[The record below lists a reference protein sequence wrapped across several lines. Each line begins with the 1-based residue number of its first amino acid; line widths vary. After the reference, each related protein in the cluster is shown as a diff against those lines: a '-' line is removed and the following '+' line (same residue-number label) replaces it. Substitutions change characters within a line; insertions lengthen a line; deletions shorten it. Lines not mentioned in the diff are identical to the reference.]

1 MIVVRASILNDI
13 IYKLNNAICIAK
25 WLDTATAIVRYIYP
39 DPETRPAWGYITEIP
54 LHVMSIC
61 AGLRYSEC

>member
-1 MIVVRASILNDI
+1 MAGDI
-13 IYKLNNAICIAK
+13 SG
-25 WLDTATAIVRYIYP
+25 
-39 DPETRPAWGYITEIP
+39 DPGISGEKHAPHGAAPNITEIP

>member
-1 MIVVRASILNDI
+1 MAGYGYGYSLV
-13 IYKLNNAICIAK
+13 
-25 WLDTATAIVRYIYP
+25 YISR
-39 DPETRPAWGYITEIP
+39 DPETRPAWGNITEIP